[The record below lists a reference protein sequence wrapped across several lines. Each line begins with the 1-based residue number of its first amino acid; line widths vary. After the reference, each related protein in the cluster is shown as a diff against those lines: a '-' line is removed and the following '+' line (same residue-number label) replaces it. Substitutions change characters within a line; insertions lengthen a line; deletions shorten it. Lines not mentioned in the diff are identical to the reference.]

1 MRIFFSLILLY
12 FFVILK
18 FSHAKETNAN
28 IICSNVNKSY
38 SLEFSFKNNNNHF
51 YDNAFKKIKNK
62 FIEIGSI
69 VGQKSNSFILFED
82 KYAFLGVDFAWH
94 LDKNTMRLKPI
105 LLSEGTI
112 ELKKLPEELS
122 CINKK

>member
-38 SLEFSFKNNNNHF
+38 SLEFSFKNNNDHF

-62 FIEIGSI
+62 FIKIGSI

-94 LDKNTMRLKPI
+94 LDKNTMRLKPV

>member
-62 FIEIGSI
+62 FIKIGSI
-69 VGQKSNSFILFED
+69 IGQKSNSFILFED

-94 LDKNTMRLKPI
+94 LDKNTMRLKPV

>member
-1 MRIFFSLILLY
+1 MRILFSLILLY

-18 FSHAKETNAN
+18 FSHAKDTNAN
-28 IICSNVNKSY
+28 IICSNVDKSY

-62 FIEIGSI
+62 FIKIGSI

-94 LDKNTMRLKPI
+94 LDKNTMRLKPV

>member
-62 FIEIGSI
+62 FIKIRSI

-94 LDKNTMRLKPI
+94 LDKNTMRLKPV

-112 ELKKLPEELS
+112 ELKKLPDELS

>member
-1 MRIFFSLILLY
+1 MRILFSVIFLYFSLFQNLRY
-12 FFVILK
+12 ATE
-18 FSHAKETNAN
+18 SNAN
-28 IICSNVNKSY
+28 IICSNDSKSNL
-38 SLEFSFKNNNNHF
+38 LEFSFKNNNNHF
-51 YDNAFKKIKNK
+51 YDYAFKKIKNK

-94 LDKNTMRLKPI
+94 LDKNTMRLKPV

>member
-1 MRIFFSLILLY
+1 MRILFSLILLY
-12 FFVILK
+12 FIVISK
-18 FSHAKETNAN
+18 SSYATETNAN
-28 IICSNVNKSY
+28 IICSNVNKSI

-94 LDKNTMRLKPI
+94 LDKNTMRLKPV

>member
-62 FIEIGSI
+62 YIEIGSI

-94 LDKNTMRLKPI
+94 LDKNTMRLKPV

-112 ELKKLPEELS
+112 ELKKLPDELS

>member
-1 MRIFFSLILLY
+1 MRILFSLILLY

-18 FSHAKETNAN
+18 FSHAKVTNAN
-28 IICSNVNKSY
+28 IICSNVDKSY

-94 LDKNTMRLKPI
+94 LDKNTMRLKPV

>member
-18 FSHAKETNAN
+18 FSNAKETNAN

-69 VGQKSNSFILFED
+69 VVQKSNSFILFED

-94 LDKNTMRLKPI
+94 LDKNTMRLKPV

>member
-1 MRIFFSLILLY
+1 MRILFSVVFLIFFYYIKPSLATE
-12 FFVILK
+12 
-18 FSHAKETNAN
+18 SNAN
-28 IICSNVNKSY
+28 IICSNDSKSNL
-38 SLEFSFKNNNNHF
+38 LEFSFKNNNNYF
-51 YDNAFKKIKNK
+51 YDYAFKKIKNK

-94 LDKNTMRLKPI
+94 LDKNTMRLKPV

>member
-1 MRIFFSLILLY
+1 MRILFSLILLY

-28 IICSNVNKSY
+28 IICSNDDKSY

-62 FIEIGSI
+62 FIKIGSI

-94 LDKNTMRLKPI
+94 LDKNTMRLKPV

-112 ELKKLPEELS
+112 ELKKLPDELS

>member
-82 KYAFLGVDFAWH
+82 KYTFLGVDFAWH
-94 LDKNTMRLKPI
+94 LDINTMRLKPV

>member
-18 FSHAKETNAN
+18 FSHAKVTNAN

-51 YDNAFKKIKNK
+51 YDNAFKKINK
-62 FIEIGSI
+62 
-69 VGQKSNSFILFED
+69 
-82 KYAFLGVDFAWH
+82 
-94 LDKNTMRLKPI
+94 
-105 LLSEGTI
+105 
-112 ELKKLPEELS
+112 
-122 CINKK
+122 

>member
-28 IICSNVNKSY
+28 IICSNVNKSI

-62 FIEIGSI
+62 FIKIGSI

-94 LDKNTMRLKPI
+94 LDKNTMRLKPV

>member
-12 FFVILK
+12 FFVISK
-18 FSHAKETNAN
+18 SSYATETNAN

-51 YDNAFKKIKNK
+51 YDDAFKKIKNK
-62 FIEIGSI
+62 FIKIGSI

-94 LDKNTMRLKPI
+94 LDKNTMRLKPV